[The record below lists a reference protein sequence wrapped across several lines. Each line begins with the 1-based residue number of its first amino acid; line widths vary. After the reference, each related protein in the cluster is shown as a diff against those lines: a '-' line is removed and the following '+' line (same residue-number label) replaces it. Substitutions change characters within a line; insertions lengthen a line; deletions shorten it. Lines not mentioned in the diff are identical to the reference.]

1 MERNSETIT
10 TAYKKRFGVS
20 RVYARRN
27 FFLKFIFFLNKPS
40 RQTMG
45 GYGNAT
51 AVCKLKN
58 RQNTY

>member
-1 MERNSETIT
+1 MKLKKETSMQQT
-10 TAYKKRFGVS
+10 VWRHAGCMLAESLVGM
-20 RVYARRN
+20 
-27 FFLKFIFFLNKPS
+27 LNKPS